1 MWIVSEH
8 AILGHNRHGVRNG
21 HVLRVADLSFPTS
34 VHAAYRLR
42 VPRSSFSCL
51 IRTSGVISAS
61 VKTLTVAALSLTLG
75 LGLPTGAQVPANA
88 SPNAE
93 SRPIKNI
100 APEEMW
106 KRVTQCVFPT
116 YAALVFSAHITGT
129 VDIGLGISPEGDVA
143 NYRVLSGHPL
153 LVAPAVDA
161 IRQWKFQ
168 PDVVQDEVTWT
179 RVRAL
184 VRFNADGT
192 TAVDL
197 ARALRA
203 DDFGDPGTTS
213 SAAETLPRPA
223 TAAICPPDKVGGDL
237 VGGDLVGGDLVG
249 GDLVGGDLTPPSAIY
264 APLPHYSKA
273 ARKAQLQGE
282 VKLSVVVA
290 ADGTVHDVKVVQ
302 SLGKG
307 LDEEAIEAVQHW
319 KFIPA
324 MINGRPVNVRI
335 SLVVNFAL
343 IK

>member
-1 MWIVSEH
+1 MFFLHEWTDAFQKTPTAKFVSLQKP
-8 AILGHNRHGVRNG
+8 IFR
-21 HVLRVADLSFPTS
+21 LREQAY
-34 VHAAYRLR
+34 AAYRLR

-88 SPNAE
+88 SPNTE

-116 YAALVFSAHITGT
+116 YAALAFSAHITGT

-203 DDFGDPGTTS
+203 DDFGDPGSTS
-213 SAAETLPRPA
+213 SATETLPRPA

-237 VGGDLVGGDLVG
+237 VGGDLVGGDL
-249 GDLVGGDLTPPSAIY
+249 TPPSAMY
-264 APLPHYSKA
+264 VPLPHYSKA
-273 ARKAQLQGE
+273 ARKGQLQGE